1 MTYEIVPR
9 YRSTGDTG
17 TGMGT
22 RSPGVGQRREY
33 VASETPT

>member
-17 TGMGT
+17 TGT
-22 RSPGVGQRREY
+22 RSPGVDQRREY